1 MPTTSTDRLI
11 LINMKCMSCSF
22 HKRQKLEG
30 HQVRKKGQADSDGE
44 RNVRMQRKSGRVRQP
59 EQHFERHS

>member
-1 MPTTSTDRLI
+1 
-11 LINMKCMSCSF
+11 MKCMSCSF

-44 RNVRMQRKSGRVRQP
+44 RNVRMQRKSGRVCQP